1 MAAFT
6 PHVAYALLPGKMRR
20 ATVLVVERL
29 SADTVRVY
37 GPDGHLH
44 ALPKTAVGRLRRSPH
59 AQVQMARLGAEY
71 ARIQALVG
79 DLRPHSRGRRP
90 RHTAR

>member
-1 MAAFT
+1 VAF
-6 PHVAYALLPGKMRR
+6 ALLPGRTRR
-20 ATVLVVERL
+20 VTVLVVERL
-29 SADTVRVY
+29 SADTIRVY

-44 ALPKTAVGRLRRSPH
+44 TLPNTAVGRPRRSPH
-59 AQVQMARLGAEY
+59 AQIQMARLGADY
-71 ARIQALVG
+71 ARIQALVA

>member
-1 MAAFT
+1 MPSFTPYAAF
-6 PHVAYALLPGKMRR
+6 ALLPGRTRR

-29 SADTVRVY
+29 STDTVRVY
-37 GPDGHLH
+37 GLDGHLH
-44 ALPKTAVGRLRRSPH
+44 TLPNTAVGQPRRSPH

-71 ARIQALVG
+71 AQALVG
-79 DLRPHSRGRRP
+79 DLRPHPRGRRP